1 MHAKGQRDDIHEEH
15 LFSARFIKRLCVGIA
30 VLAGLTGALSYAGR
44 ELGDRIALAG
54 HTEDRTPLNILIGED
69 HLRLPSNAIRFQ
81 DQRQTGRT
89 DRLDVYLTWPE
100 MEGYTSENRDRFNDI
115 RQPEN
120 LIFLQ
125 FSQSTMSR
133 DMSGR
138 VEPIYSHLFEGAPES
153 GPAGLTMRHL
163 KEGSGYAGETLLTG
177 TMPDGSIYAVRCIL
191 PARGQP
197 STSADC
203 QRDIHTGDD
212 LSLLFRFSS
221 RLLPQWQEMETAVRT
236 YARQHLVQVA
246 PPTRTP
252 DKNTPE

>member
-1 MHAKGQRDDIHEEH
+1 MHAKGPTDDIHEEH
-15 LFSARFIKRLCVGIA
+15 LFSARIIKRLCVGIA
-30 VLAGLTGALSYAGR
+30 VLAGLTGILSYAGR

-54 HTEDRTPLNILIGED
+54 HTEDRTTLNILIGED

-100 MEGYTSENRDRFNDI
+100 MEGYTSENRDRFNDVS
-115 RQPEN
+115 QPEN

-163 KEGSGYAGETLLTG
+163 REGSGYADETLLTG

-221 RLLPQWQEMETAVRT
+221 RLLPQWQEMETAVRS
-236 YARQHLVQVA
+236 YARQHLVPVA
-246 PPTRTP
+246 APTRMP
-252 DKNTPE
+252 DKNAPE